1 MKGFIKWL
9 LGTTDEVVK
18 EAKEAK
24 EAKEVEAV
32 EEAEEAAEEAVEAAE
47 EAEEVDPGLGT
58 GIEVEKFVDSETGRE
73 YKSARS
79 LKAAITR
86 RKNKAAGK
94 TSKKKSK
101 KSKK

>member
-18 EAKEAK
+18 EARKEK
-24 EAKEVEAV
+24 VVELV
-32 EEAEEAAEEAVEAAE
+32 EEAPVEKVVEVVEEA
-47 EAEEVDPGLGT
+47 P
-58 GIEVEKFVDSETGRE
+58 VEKFVDEVTGRE

-79 LKAAITR
+79 LKSAITR

-94 TSKKKSK
+94 TSKKSK
-101 KSKK
+101 K

>member
-9 LGTTDEVVK
+9 LGTTNEVVK
-18 EAKEAK
+18 EARETKTVK
-24 EAKEVEAV
+24 VVEAV
-32 EEAEEAAEEAVEAAE
+32 EAVE
-47 EAEEVDPGLGT
+47 
-58 GIEVEKFVDSETGRE
+58 VENFVDEETGRE

-79 LKAAITR
+79 LKSAITR
-86 RKNKAAGK
+86 RKNKAAGT